1 MASNAT
7 HKEQRF
13 LVIALLLSILFHI
26 MLLVIL
32 QYWDVL
38 GLWSTELQATPE
50 TPSLTVEFSQPEP
63 PAPIPTVPEERF
75 YELKENPNA
84 NETAPQHTPFLAEK
98 ASRSAAP
105 QLTNLPPSPAPLAKQ
120 AQQPQPQTPPAG
132 DAPVKPTSGSDP
144 LLAYNASPRFDRRLL
159 SNDAPPT
166 VTGEDRRQQT
176 GKSEVMQQDFDAELI
191 GDFALS
197 TYAWEWAPYMREFLK
212 KLKRVWFAPPA
223 YYQLGLIHG
232 YTIVQFSI
240 TRDGQLKGLHV
251 VRHAGHLSLEE
262 SSVNAVESTFPFLP
276 LPADF
281 PENELK
287 VKLKMIYPDLRAYP
301 PQH

>member
-1 MASNAT
+1 MTTQYEN
-7 HKEQRF
+7 KEKR
-13 LVIALLLSILFHI
+13 LLILFILASLIFHFI
-26 MLLVIL
+26 LLVL
-32 QYWDVL
+32 MQYWDVL

-50 TPSLTVEFSQPEP
+50 NPSLTVEFAQPEP
-63 PAPIPTVPEERF
+63 APPPQPVPEERF

-84 NETAPQHTPFLAEK
+84 NETQPQNAPFLAEK

-105 QLTNLPPSPAPLAKQ
+105 QLSDLPPSAAPKAEQ
-120 AQQPQPQTPPAG
+120 AQQTQPQTPPAG
-132 DAPVKPTSGSDP
+132 DTPFEPTAGSDP
-144 LLAYNASPRFDRRLL
+144 LLAYNASPKFDRRFL
-159 SNDAPPT
+159 SKDAQPQ
-166 VTGEDRRQQT
+166 VKGEDRQQQQ
-176 GKSEVMQQDFDAELI
+176 GKSEVLQRDFDAELI

-240 TRDGQLKGLHV
+240 TRDGQLKGLTV
-251 VRHAGHLSLEE
+251 VRHAGHVSLEE

-301 PQH
+301 PQQ